1 MQKVAMQH
9 GRTNRHDDGGRV
21 SWPPTTLPAGNE
33 PAPVSLR
40 TLVLI
45 RWLGVLG
52 QASAVLF
59 VEFGLG
65 YALPLVP
72 ALTVIAAS
80 AALNLAVQ
88 IIRPTQS
95 RISDRDAAFMLG
107 YDIIQ
112 LTALLYLTGGL
123 GNPFAFLIVAPVA
136 ISASI
141 LSRWITAVL
150 ILLSLGCASFIAFY
164 HEPLPVP
171 DSLTFVLPPV
181 YLVGAWTALC
191 MSSVFIALY
200 VGRVAEESRR
210 ISDALADT
218 QVALAREQRRSAVGA
233 LAAAAAHELGS
244 PLATIT
250 VVAKELQN
258 DLPEDGPL
266 REDIILLLSQT
277 NRCREILTRLSNQS
291 DESGLGPD
299 TTFDILPVTTLVESI
314 CDAQRDTDSTVA
326 VDSDGGAGPEPTV
339 PNSPEIRRGLAT
351 LIENATQFADH
362 QVTVTVHWTERMVVV
377 DIRDDGPGFAPSIL
391 TRLGEPYMSS
401 RKSISRGSG
410 RVRTGHMGLG
420 VFIAETL
427 LGRSGAQ
434 VTYANAPRAHGGG
447 AVVTVTWSR
456 AVLSRSPDQAAQV
469 PAGSAA

>member
-1 MQKVAMQH
+1 MNKPEPQH
-9 GRTNRHDDGGRV
+9 AQSAGPQPGERV
-21 SWPPTTLPAGNE
+21 TWPATALPAGDV

-52 QASAVLF
+52 QVSAVCF
-59 VEFGLG
+59 VHFGLG
-65 YALPLVP
+65 YPLPLVA

-88 IIRPTQS
+88 IIRPAQA

-107 YDIIQ
+107 YDIVQ

-164 HEPLPVP
+164 YEPLPMP
-171 DSLTFVLPPV
+171 ESAGFALPPI
-181 YLVGAWTALC
+181 YLIGAWTALC
-191 MSSVFIALY
+191 MSSIFIALY

-250 VVAKELQN
+250 VVAKELQS
-258 DLPEDGPL
+258 DLPDDGPL
-266 REDIILLLSQT
+266 RDDIMLLLSQT
-277 NRCREILTRLSNQS
+277 NRCREILTRLSNQT
-291 DESGLGPD
+291 DDGGLGPD
-299 TTFDILPVTTLVESI
+299 TTFSVLPASALLESI
-314 CDAQRDTDSTVA
+314 CDSHRDAAVA
-326 VDSDGGAGPEPTV
+326 VLVVSEGGDGDEPMM
-339 PNSPEIRRGLAT
+339 PNSPEIRRGLGT
-351 LIENATQFADH
+351 LIENAVQFAAH
-362 QVTVTVHWTERMVVV
+362 QVTLTLGWTAHALTLE
-377 DIRDDGPGFAPSIL
+377 IHDDGPGFAASIL

-401 RKSISRGSG
+401 RKSVSRGGG

-434 VTYANAPRAHGGG
+434 VSYTNAPRDVGGG
-447 AVVTVTWSR
+447 AVVTIRWP
-456 AVLSRSPDQAAQV
+456 LAALAA
-469 PAGSAA
+469 PAGGSSDIPAASAA

>member
-1 MQKVAMQH
+1 MGTTHQ
-9 GRTNRHDDGGRV
+9 GLSREPDDERV
-21 SWPPTTLPAGNE
+21 VWPAAPTSAGDV

-52 QASAVLF
+52 QASAVLL
-59 VEFGLG
+59 VHFGLG
-65 YALPLVP
+65 YALPLVA

-88 IIRPTQS
+88 VIRPAQA

-107 YDIIQ
+107 YDIVQ

-123 GNPFAFLIVAPVA
+123 GNPFAFLIMAPVA

-141 LSRWITAVL
+141 LARWITILL

-164 HEPLPVP
+164 YEPLPMP
-171 DSLTFVLPPV
+171 ASLVFELPPI
-181 YLVGAWTALC
+181 YLGGVWTALC
-191 MSSVFIALY
+191 LSTIFIALY

-210 ISDALADT
+210 ISNALADT
-218 QVALAREQRRSAVGA
+218 QIALAREQRRSAIGA

-258 DLPEDGPL
+258 DLPADGPL
-266 REDIILLLSQT
+266 RDDIMLLLSQT

-291 DESGLGPD
+291 DETGLGPD
-299 TTFDILPVTTLVESI
+299 TTFSVLPVTALLESV
-314 CDAQRDTDSTVA
+314 CDAHRETAVSVA
-326 VDSDGGAGPEPTV
+326 VELGDVEGDEPTM
-339 PNSPEIRRGLAT
+339 PNSPEIRRGLGT
-351 LIENATQFADH
+351 LIENAVQFAH
-362 QVTVTVHWTERMVVV
+362 EEVTLTVDWTASALTVE
-377 DIRDDGPGFAPSIL
+377 IQDDGPGFATSIL

-401 RKSISRGSG
+401 RKSVSRSGS

-427 LGRSGAQ
+427 LGRSGAH
-434 VTYANAPRAHGGG
+434 VAYYNAPRESGGG

-456 AVLSRSPDQAAQV
+456 AALEHRTAGAAGLP
-469 PAGSAA
+469 PASAA

>member
-1 MQKVAMQH
+1 MGKLQQQ
-9 GRTNRHDDGGRV
+9 RTGNDPDERV
-21 SWPPTTLPAGNE
+21 TWPPTPMPAGDA

-45 RWLGVLG
+45 RWLGVIG

-59 VEFGLG
+59 VHFGLG
-65 YALPLVP
+65 YDLPVVA

-88 IIRPTQS
+88 VIRPAQA

-107 YDIIQ
+107 YDVIQ

-141 LSRWITAVL
+141 LARWITL
-150 ILLSLGCASFIAFY
+150 ILIMLSLGCASFIAFY
-164 HEPLPVP
+164 HEPLPTP
-171 DSLTFVLPPV
+171 ESLAFNLPPI
-181 YLVGAWTALC
+181 YLVGVWTALC
-191 MSSVFIALY
+191 LSTIFIALY

-210 ISDALADT
+210 ISNALADT
-218 QVALAREQRRSAVGA
+218 QIALAREQRRSAVGA

-258 DLPEDGPL
+258 DLPADGPL
-266 REDIILLLSQT
+266 REDIMLLLSQT
-277 NRCREILTRLSNQS
+277 NRCRDILTRLSNQS

-299 TTFDILPVTTLVESI
+299 TTFSVLPVTTLLESI
-314 CDAQRDTDSTVA
+314 CDGHRETSVA
-326 VDSDGGAGPEPTV
+326 VVVARGATETDEPMMQ
-339 PNSPEIRRGLAT
+339 NSPEIRRGLGT
-351 LIENATQFADH
+351 LIENAVQFARKK
-362 QVTVTVHWTERMVVV
+362 VTLTVAWTPSMVRVQ
-377 DIRDDGPGFAPSIL
+377 IRDDGPGFAMSIL

-401 RKSISRGSG
+401 RKSVSRSDS

-427 LGRSGAQ
+427 LGRSGAH
-434 VTYANAPRAHGGG
+434 VAYHNAAREDGGG

-456 AVLSRSPDQAAQV
+456 LAPELLMADAVGLPAAS
-469 PAGSAA
+469 AGQLG

>member
-1 MQKVAMQH
+1 M
-9 GRTNRHDDGGRV
+9 
-21 SWPPTTLPAGNE
+21 PAGDA

-45 RWLGVLG
+45 RWLGVIG

-59 VEFGLG
+59 VHFGLG
-65 YALPLVP
+65 YDLPVVA

-88 IIRPTQS
+88 VIRPAQA

-107 YDIIQ
+107 YDAIQ

-141 LSRWITAVL
+141 LARWITL
-150 ILLSLGCASFIAFY
+150 ILIMLSLGCASFIAFY
-164 HEPLPVP
+164 HEPLPMP
-171 DSLTFVLPPV
+171 ESLAFNLPPI
-181 YLVGAWTALC
+181 YLVGVWTALC
-191 MSSVFIALY
+191 LSTIFIALY

-210 ISDALADT
+210 ISNALADT
-218 QVALAREQRRSAVGA
+218 QIALAREQRRSAVGA

-258 DLPEDGPL
+258 DLPKDGPL
-266 REDIILLLSQT
+266 REDIMLLLSQT
-277 NRCREILTRLSNQS
+277 NRCRDILTRLSNQS

-299 TTFDILPVTTLVESI
+299 TTFSVLPVTTLLESI
-314 CDAQRDTDSTVA
+314 CDGYRETPVA
-326 VDSDGGAGPEPTV
+326 VVVARGGTESDEPMMQ
-339 PNSPEIRRGLAT
+339 NSPEIRRGLGT
-351 LIENATQFADH
+351 LIENAVQFARKK
-362 QVTVTVHWTERMVVV
+362 VTLTVGWTPSMVRVQ
-377 DIRDDGPGFAPSIL
+377 IRDDGPGFALSIL

-401 RKSISRGSG
+401 RKSVSRSDS

-427 LGRSGAQ
+427 LGRGGAH
-434 VTYANAPRAHGGG
+434 VAYHNAAREDGGG

-456 AVLSRSPDQAAQV
+456 LAPELLMADGAGLPAAS
-469 PAGSAA
+469 AG

>member
-1 MQKVAMQH
+1 MVSHRQMQAESA
-9 GRTNRHDDGGRV
+9 REERV
-21 SWPPTTLPAGNE
+21 SRPASALSAGE
-33 PAPVSLR
+33 VPAPVSLR

-45 RWLGVLG
+45 RWFGVLG
-52 QASAVLF
+52 QAAAVLF
-59 VEFGLG
+59 VYFGLD
-65 YALPLVP
+65 YDLPLVA

-80 AALNLAVQ
+80 VALNLAVQ
-88 IIRPTQS
+88 VIRPAQA

-123 GNPFAFLIVAPVA
+123 GNPFTFLIVAPVA

-150 ILLSLGCASFIAFY
+150 VLLALGCATFIAVY

-171 DSLTFVLPPV
+171 DSLSIALPPI
-181 YLVGAWTALC
+181 YLIGVWTALC
-191 MSSVFIALY
+191 VSAIFIALY
-200 VGRVAEESRR
+200 VVRVAEESRR

-250 VVAKELQN
+250 VVAKELQS
-258 DLPEDGPL
+258 DLPAEGPL
-266 REDIILLLSQT
+266 REDIMLLLSQT
-277 NRCREILTRLSNQS
+277 DRCRHIMTRLSNQS

-299 TTFDILPVTTLVESI
+299 TTFSVLPATALMDSVCDDHPDTPIALVVE
-314 CDAQRDTDSTVA
+314 R
-326 VDSDGGAGPEPTV
+326 GATEGDEPDM
-339 PNSPEIRRGLAT
+339 PNAPEIRRGLGT
-351 LIENATQFADH
+351 LIENAVQFARE
-362 QVTVTVHWTERMVVV
+362 QVTLTVGWSPDAVSVA
-377 DIRDDGPGFAPSIL
+377 IRDDGPGFSPSIL

-401 RKSISRGSG
+401 RKSIWRPGG

-427 LGRSGAQ
+427 LGRSGAR
-434 VTYANAPRAHGGG
+434 VAYANAPRESGGG
-447 AVVTVTWSR
+447 AVVTISWPRQALDRPADSPMAPVTV
-456 AVLSRSPDQAAQV
+456 A
-469 PAGSAA
+469 

>member
-1 MQKVAMQH
+1 MTSTAQPPSREQ
-9 GRTNRHDDGGRV
+9 DDERV
-21 SWPPTTLPAGNE
+21 SWPAGPTPAGDA

-45 RWLGVLG
+45 RWFGVIG
-52 QASAVLF
+52 QGSAVLF
-59 VEFGLG
+59 VHFGLG
-65 YALPLVP
+65 HPLPLVA

-88 IIRPTQS
+88 VIRPAQA

-107 YDIIQ
+107 YDIVQ

-141 LSRWITAVL
+141 LARWITIIL

-164 HEPLPVP
+164 FEPLPMP
-171 DSLTFVLPPV
+171 EAQPFDLPAI
-181 YLVGAWTALC
+181 YLAGVWTALC
-191 MSSVFIALY
+191 LSTIFIAVY

-210 ISDALADT
+210 ISSALADT
-218 QVALAREQRRSAVGA
+218 QIALAREQRRSAIGA

-266 REDIILLLSQT
+266 RDDIMLLLSQT

-299 TTFDILPVTTLVESI
+299 TTFRVLPVTALLESV
-314 CDAQRDTDSTVA
+314 CEAYRSTSIAVA
-326 VDSDGGAGPEPTV
+326 VEVGEAESDEPLID
-339 PNSPEIRRGLAT
+339 NSPEIRRGLGT
-351 LIENATQFADH
+351 LIENAVQFARH
-362 QVTVTVHWTERMVVV
+362 EVVLTVEWTAATVSVE
-377 DIRDDGPGFAPSIL
+377 IQDDGPGFATSIL

-401 RKSISRGSG
+401 RKSVSRSGS

-427 LGRSGAQ
+427 LGRSGAH
-434 VTYANAPRAHGGG
+434 VAYHNAPRESGGG

-456 AVLSRSPDQAAQV
+456 AAFERGAGGPP
-469 PAGSAA
+469 PAR

>member
-1 MQKVAMQH
+1 MGKTQQVHA
-9 GRTNRHDDGGRV
+9 DDTSDERV
-21 SWPPTTLPAGNE
+21 TWPPTPMPAGDV

-45 RWLGVLG
+45 RWFGVIG
-52 QASAVLF
+52 QASAVLVVHF
-59 VEFGLG
+59 VLG
-65 YALPLVP
+65 YDLPVVA

-88 IIRPTQS
+88 VIRPAQA

-141 LSRWITAVL
+141 LARWITTVL
-150 ILLSLGCASFIAFY
+150 ILLALGCTSFITFY
-164 HEPLPVP
+164 YEPLPMP
-171 DSLTFVLPPV
+171 EALEFHLPAI
-181 YLVGAWTALC
+181 YLVGVWTALC
-191 MSSVFIALY
+191 LSAVFIALY

-210 ISDALADT
+210 ISSALADT

-258 DLPEDGPL
+258 DIPEDGPL
-266 REDIILLLSQT
+266 RDDIMLLLSQT

-299 TTFDILPVTTLVESI
+299 TTFAVLPVTALMESI
-314 CDAQRDTDSTVA
+314 CDAHRESK
-326 VDSDGGAGPEPTV
+326 VDVSVERGDVVDEEPSMQ
-339 PNSPEIRRGLAT
+339 NSPEVRRGLGT
-351 LIENATQFADH
+351 LIENAVQFARDE
-362 QVTVTVHWTERMVVV
+362 VVLTVSWTPTRLTVEIH
-377 DIRDDGPGFAPSIL
+377 DDGPGFATSIL

-401 RKSISRGSG
+401 RKSISRSG
-410 RVRTGHMGLG
+410 ARVRTGHMGLG

-427 LGRSGAQ
+427 LGRSGAH
-434 VTYANAPRAHGGG
+434 VTYHNASRESGGG
-447 AVVTVTWSR
+447 AVVTVTWPRLALERTST
-456 AVLSRSPDQAAQV
+456 QAT
-469 PAGSAA
+469 GLTAASVA

>member
-1 MQKVAMQH
+1 MGKTHQDP
-9 GRTNRHDDGGRV
+9 TGGPEDERV
-21 SWPPTTLPAGNE
+21 SWPATAMPAGDV

-45 RWLGVLG
+45 RWLGVVG

-59 VEFGLG
+59 VHFGLD
-65 YALPLVP
+65 YPLPLVA

-88 IIRPTQS
+88 VIRPAQA

-141 LSRWITAVL
+141 LARWITILL
-150 ILLSLGCASFIAFY
+150 ILLSIACATFIAFSY
-164 HEPLPVP
+164 EPLPMP
-171 DSLTFVLPPV
+171 AELAFALPPI
-181 YLVGAWTALC
+181 YLAGVWTALC
-191 MSSVFIALY
+191 LSLVFIALY
-200 VGRVAEESRR
+200 IGRVAGESRR
-210 ISDALADT
+210 ISNALADT
-218 QVALAREQRRSAVGA
+218 QIALAREQRRSAVGA

-258 DLPEDGPL
+258 DLPADGPL
-266 REDIILLLSQT
+266 RDDIMLLLSQT

-291 DESGLGPD
+291 DESGLD
-299 TTFDILPVTTLVESI
+299 TTFSVLPVTTLLEDVA
-314 CDAQRDTDSTVA
+314 DAERDTEVA
-326 VDSDGGAGPEPTV
+326 VIVEPGATEGSEPMV
-339 PNSPEIRRGLAT
+339 PNSPEIRRGLGT
-351 LIENATQFADH
+351 LIENAVQFARR
-362 QVTVTVHWTERMVVV
+362 QVTLTVAWTGATVAVE
-377 DIRDDGPGFAPSIL
+377 IRDDGPGFATSIL

-401 RKSISRGSG
+401 RKSVARSG
-410 RVRTGHMGLG
+410 GRMGTGHMGLG

-427 LGRSGAQ
+427 LGRSGAH
-434 VTYANAPRAHGGG
+434 VSYHNAPRERGGG

-456 AVLSRSPDQAAQV
+456 AALDRHEADV
-469 PAGSAA
+469 AGLPSVSAA

>member
-1 MQKVAMQH
+1 MAAADHDISVQ
-9 GRTNRHDDGGRV
+9 HDDGERV
-21 SWPPTTLPAGNE
+21 TRPSAVLPDGDA

-52 QASAVLF
+52 QASAVVF
-59 VEFGLG
+59 VHFGLG
-65 YALPLVP
+65 YEMPVVA

-88 IIRPTQS
+88 IIRPAQA

-107 YDIIQ
+107 YDIVQ

-150 ILLSLGCASFIAFY
+150 IMLSLGCASFIAFY

-171 DSLTFVLPPV
+171 VSLNFALPPI
-181 YLVGAWTALC
+181 YLIGAWTALC
-191 MSSVFIALY
+191 MSSIFIALY

-266 REDIILLLSQT
+266 RDDIMLLLSQT
-277 NRCREILTRLSNQS
+277 NRCREILTRLSNQT

-299 TTFDILPVTTLVESI
+299 TTFSILPVTALLENI
-314 CDAQRDTDSTVA
+314 CDSQRDTKKSISVSCIGGPGGEPA
-326 VDSDGGAGPEPTV
+326 VS
-339 PNSPEIRRGLAT
+339 NSAEIRRGLGT
-351 LIENATQFADH
+351 LIENAIQFARKE
-362 QVTVTVHWTERMVVV
+362 VSLTVSWTENVMVVE
-377 DIRDDGPGFAPSIL
+377 IRDDGPGFAPSIL

-401 RKSISRGSG
+401 RKSVSRSG
-410 RVRTGHMGLG
+410 NRVRTGHMGLG

-434 VTYANAPRAHGGG
+434 LTYANAQREQGSG
-447 AVVTVTWSR
+447 AVVTVSWSR
-456 AVLSRSPDQAAQV
+456 AMLRQPLDPASPV
-469 PAGSAA
+469 PTALAS

>member
-1 MQKVAMQH
+1 MANTHQQPGGSPGTQPRDWPGPAM
-9 GRTNRHDDGGRV
+9 
-21 SWPPTTLPAGNE
+21 AGDA

-59 VEFGLG
+59 VRFGLG
-65 YALPLVP
+65 FPLPLVA

-88 IIRPTQS
+88 VIRPAQA

-123 GNPFAFLIVAPVA
+123 GNPFAFLIIAPVA

-141 LSRWITAVL
+141 LSRWITLLL
-150 ILLSLGCASFIAFY
+150 IALAIGCASFIAFVY
-164 HEPLPVP
+164 EPLPMP
-171 DSLTFVLPPV
+171 EDRAFTLPSV
-181 YLVGAWTALC
+181 YLAGVWTALC
-191 MSSVFIALY
+191 LSIVFIALY
-200 VGRVAEESRR
+200 IGRVAGESRR
-210 ISDALADT
+210 ISNALADT

-258 DLPEDGPL
+258 DLPPDGPL
-266 REDIILLLSQT
+266 REDIQLLLSQT

-291 DESGLGPD
+291 DESALD
-299 TTFDILPVTTLVESI
+299 TTFNVLPVTTLLGNIADDQGE
-314 CDAQRDTDSTVA
+314 TGEVA
-326 VDSDGGAGPEPTV
+326 VAVETAAADGDEPMM
-339 PNSPEIRRGLAT
+339 PNSPEIRRGLGT
-351 LIENATQFADH
+351 LIENAVQFARRR
-362 QVTVTVHWTERMVVV
+362 VTLSVAWNAETVTVE
-377 DIRDDGPGFAPSIL
+377 IRDDGPGFATSIL

-401 RKSISRGSG
+401 RKSVARPGG

-427 LGRSGAQ
+427 LGRTGAH
-434 VTYANAPRAHGGG
+434 VTYHNAPQESGGG

-456 AVLSRSPDQAAQV
+456 AALGRWHADVAGLPPV
-469 PAGSAA
+469 PAA